1 MDDPR
6 SLPGR
11 TVHLGRRIEVRTVQV
26 RRPDGTIAD
35 RDLVLHRGSVGILAR
50 DAAGDLVLI
59 RNRRYAVGEDL
70 WELPAGTLEP
80 GESPLDCARR
90 ELREETGFEAGRIV
104 PLGRFFL
111 SPGYCSEEMQAFL
124 ATDLVAVGQDLDDG
138 EEISV
143 EILPDDRV
151 RAMIRDGT
159 LRDGKTLAMLALER
173 ERR

>member
-1 MDDPR
+1 VDDPR
-6 SLPGR
+6 TLPGR
-11 TVHLGRRIEVRTVQV
+11 TVYLGRRIEVRTVQV

-35 RDLVLHRGSVGILAR
+35 RDLVLHRGSVGIVAR
-50 DAAGDLVLI
+50 DADGSLVLI
-59 RNRRYAVGEDL
+59 RNRRYAVGETL

-80 GESPLDCARR
+80 GESPQDCARR

-111 SPGYCSEEMQAFL
+111 SPGYCSEEMHAFL
-124 ATDLVAVGQDLDDG
+124 ATDLEAVGQDLDDG

-143 EILPDDRV
+143 EVVPDGRV

-173 ERR
+173 ARG